1 MTHAQLEPI
10 SVTVC
15 RMTELVSISS
25 CHVGP
30 RGLPGPPGSPGP
42 TGPQGPPGPSG
53 KRGRKGTAGRPGP
66 QGKRGSRGLPGLP
79 GPAGSSGKSTQ
90 IETSNGGRQLGKILF
105 RMRILYLVILVIF
118 VRLWCFRSIYIL
130 SDSRASFRFL
140 SSIIFVSFTF

>member
-15 RMTELVSISS
+15 RITELVSIPS

-30 RGLPGPPGSPGP
+30 RGLPGPPGSPGT

-66 QGKRGSRGLPGLP
+66 QGKRGSTGLPGLP
-79 GPAGSSGKSTQ
+79 GPAGPSGKSTQ

-105 RMRILYLVILVIF
+105 VILVVF

-130 SDSRASFRFL
+130 LDSRA
-140 SSIIFVSFTF
+140 